1 MKPPY
6 ATGSVPGLSGHTIAY
21 RWRSLPRVRRHR
33 PSKPQGSSERA
44 LPWQV
49 TIDQLICASL
59 GHVRYRYNIVE
70 PMVGV
75 ENVAPA
81 SSALGTSQV
90 GPGKLQIMKL
100 EEYSRSSS
108 NSISTIGNREVG
120 LMCSK
125 DTPLKF

>member
-1 MKPPY
+1 
-6 ATGSVPGLSGHTIAY
+6 
-21 RWRSLPRVRRHR
+21 
-33 PSKPQGSSERA
+33 
-44 LPWQV
+44 
-49 TIDQLICASL
+49 
-59 GHVRYRYNIVE
+59 
-70 PMVGV
+70 MVGV